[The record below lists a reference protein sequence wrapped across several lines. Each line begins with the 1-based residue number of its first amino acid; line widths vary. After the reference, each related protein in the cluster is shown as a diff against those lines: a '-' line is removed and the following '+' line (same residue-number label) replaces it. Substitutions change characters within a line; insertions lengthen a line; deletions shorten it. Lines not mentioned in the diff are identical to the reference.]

1 MIRWL
6 ALLLVL
12 ALPAAAQ
19 DRDAPARPSP
29 AQTLDRLF
37 GLLKVAPDETTA
49 GAVESSIQGQWL
61 AQATPATKLLL
72 MHGFQELSSNPGD
85 ALDDFD
91 GALDLQPDLQEG
103 WHGRAAA
110 RSRLGDYAGAER
122 DIAEVMKREPRQFR
136 ALQDL
141 SNIAEQRQDWKGA
154 YDAWS
159 HAMELDPKTS
169 GGADRLKD
177 LKRRAFGDST

>member
-1 MIRWL
+1 MIRSF
-6 ALLLVL
+6 AVLVL
-12 ALPAAAQ
+12 LSTAALAQ
-19 DRDAPARPSP
+19 DREAPNRPSP

-37 GLLKVAPDETTA
+37 GMLKVAPDEATA
-49 GAVESSIQGQWL
+49 TAVEGAIQGQWL
-61 AQATPATKLLL
+61 TQATPATKLLIQ
-72 MHGFQELSSNPGD
+72 HGFQELSASPND

-91 GALDLQPDLQEG
+91 AALDLQPDLQEG

-110 RSRLGDYAGAER
+110 RARLGDYVGAER

-141 SNIAEQRQDWKGA
+141 SNIAEQRGDWKGA
-154 YDAWS
+154 YEAWRL
-159 HAMELDPKTS
+159 ALELDPKTS

-177 LKRRAFGDST
+177 LRRRAFGDAT